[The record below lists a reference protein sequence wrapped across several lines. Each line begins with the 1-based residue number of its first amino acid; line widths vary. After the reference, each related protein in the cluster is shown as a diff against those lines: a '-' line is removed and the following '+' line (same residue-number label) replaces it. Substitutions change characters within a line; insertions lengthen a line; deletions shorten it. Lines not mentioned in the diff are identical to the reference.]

1 MSLFNLMHAIHCV
14 IDIKFFYD
22 THSTRDEY
30 DKLDR
35 AVARRYRNIIRGRY
49 SLILELDPAHD
60 IPKGASLSI
69 CPILSG
75 RRSIAAKSSGQILA
89 GAPLIS
95 GRARGEK
102 NMKT

>member
-1 MSLFNLMHAIHCV
+1 MPLFNLMHV
-14 IDIKFFYD
+14 IRCNVDIKFFYD

-35 AVARRYRNIIRGRY
+35 AVARRYRNIIRRRY
-49 SLILELDPAHD
+49 SLLELDPAHD

-95 GRARGEK
+95 GRARREK